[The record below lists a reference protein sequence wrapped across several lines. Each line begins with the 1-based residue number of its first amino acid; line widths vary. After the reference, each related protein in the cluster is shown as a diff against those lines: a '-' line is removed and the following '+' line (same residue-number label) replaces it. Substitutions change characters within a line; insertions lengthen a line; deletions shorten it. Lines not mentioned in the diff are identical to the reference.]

1 MIPRVSSNY
10 HIVHEATISSNW
22 ARSSQTADQKRAP
35 IIVKA
40 IRAKLGEVAMK
51 TKYVLLPVLALII
64 LATCISGCTSTNPSG
79 GNSASVVPVYQ
90 PSVRTA
96 SVNSSEGNV
105 TTYQTTGSA
114 TQVADF
120 YKTEMANRGYQAST
134 PVQQGSNVVLTF
146 VKGAS
151 TVHVAIATVNAQIG
165 PLNLSQAGATTFIIT
180 ERSA

>member
-1 MIPRVSSNY
+1 
-10 HIVHEATISSNW
+10 
-22 ARSSQTADQKRAP
+22 
-35 IIVKA
+35 
-40 IRAKLGEVAMK
+40 MK
-51 TKYVLLPVLALII
+51 TKYVLLPVLALLI

-79 GNSASVVPVYQ
+79 GQANSTSAVPVYQ
-90 PSVRTA
+90 PSVKTA
-96 SVNSSEGNV
+96 SVNISKGNV

-134 PVQQGSNVVLTF
+134 AVHEGSDVVLTF
-146 VKGAS
+146 VKGTR
-151 TVHVAIATVNAQIG
+151 TVHVAIATLNAQIG

>member
-1 MIPRVSSNY
+1 
-10 HIVHEATISSNW
+10 
-22 ARSSQTADQKRAP
+22 
-35 IIVKA
+35 
-40 IRAKLGEVAMK
+40 MK

-79 GNSASVVPVYQ
+79 GQGNGTSAVPVYQ
-90 PSVRTA
+90 PSAKTA
-96 SVNSSEGNV
+96 SVNTSEGNV

-134 PVQQGSNVVLTF
+134 PVQQGSDVVLTF
-146 VKGAS
+146 VKGTS
-151 TVHVAIATVNAQIG
+151 TVHVAIATINAQIG
-165 PLNLSQAGATTFIIT
+165 PLNLSQVGATTFIIT